1 MEIREMVENAIKEFN
16 EQAAKDERLASEL
29 RGMERTVVIRL
40 EDAAYH
46 FTIKDGRATEL
57 EDGDANGDIE
67 IITDSGTLRA
77 LFNREMGPM
86 KALATKKLRI
96 NASLQ
101 DKLRIRKF
109 F

>member
-16 EQAAKDERLASEL
+16 ERAAGDERLASEL

-46 FTIKDGRATEL
+46 FMIKDGRATEL
-57 EDGDANGDIE
+57 EDGDTDADIE
-67 IITDSGTLRA
+67 IITDSETLKA

-86 KALATKKLRI
+86 KALATKKLRVK
-96 NASLQ
+96 ASLQ
-101 DKLRIRKF
+101 DMLRIRKF